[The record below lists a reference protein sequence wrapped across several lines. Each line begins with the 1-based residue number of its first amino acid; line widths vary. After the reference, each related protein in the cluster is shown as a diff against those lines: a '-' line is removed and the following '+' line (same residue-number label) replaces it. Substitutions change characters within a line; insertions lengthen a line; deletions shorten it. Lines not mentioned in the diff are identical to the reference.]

1 MESRDYTGV
10 QSSAVAAGQYRFG
23 PFVVDR
29 ARYRVLR
36 GAEVLELT
44 PKLLDLLIHL
54 VDHAG
59 SLVTKEQLLD
69 ALWPG
74 ANVTDN
80 ALAQA
85 VSELREALGDAA
97 GTPQFIKTVTR
108 RGYRFIAPVETIKVV
123 PEEALSPAAT
133 VTSPI
138 ESNTSSIAVMD
149 FLNVTGD
156 ADAAWLSAGIA
167 ETVTGD
173 LMAIGRFKVADRARV
188 LDAMRRTNGSLQDMA
203 LALGITFAVV
213 GSYQRY
219 GDRVRITARIVNVAS
234 GEAIADAKVD
244 GALAD
249 IFQLQDQVVAQF
261 SQELGIT
268 VLRPSSVRR
277 ETPSLDAYRAFTEA
291 WLHLETLDLREIP
304 KAIAQFEKAIEIDA
318 RYALAWTGLAS
329 AELAAYEVTR
339 SDNAP
344 AADLL
349 NRAIDHARRAIGLDD
364 TLAEAHATL
373 ALLLV
378 SAWQTDDAVQAARRA
393 VALEPSN
400 WRHFFRLG
408 HASWGDERLRAAHNT
423 LTLYPDFA
431 FAHFQMAMVHV
442 ARGHLREAET
452 VLRQGAAVQDRQ
464 MARGDRYPGLGLHWL
479 LGLVRLTQGDHDEAL
494 AEFDRE
500 MTLANLNR
508 LYGREYKMSAL
519 HARGVCLLGSG
530 RAAEAIT
537 AFENALELYPDH
549 AQTHLALSLAFRTAG
564 SSGRADLA
572 RTKLTEVLGTLA
584 ESRPIEAKLV
594 ESQWLTA
601 DGQFDRAAAT
611 LRALLETAPP
621 GFAAWTLPVDPV
633 FRQLH
638 GTQGFT
644 VALQTLAERAR

>member
-1 MESRDYTGV
+1 MECRDYTGV
-10 QSSAVAAGQYRFG
+10 QSSAVPEGQYRFG
-23 PFVVDR
+23 PFSVDR
-29 ARYRVLR
+29 ARYRVSR
-36 GAEVLELT
+36 GADVLELT

-54 VDHAG
+54 IDHAG

-85 VSELREALGDAA
+85 VSELREALGDDAA
-97 GTPQFIKTVTR
+97 TPRFIKTVTR
-108 RGYRFIAPVETIKVV
+108 RGYRFIAPVETI
-123 PEEALSPAAT
+123 ATSPDPSPVAAT
-133 VTSPI
+133 GHSA
-138 ESNTSSIAVMD
+138 ESTASSIAVMD

-173 LMAIGRFKVADRARV
+173 LRTIGRFKVADRGRV
-188 LDAMRRTNGSLQDMA
+188 VDAVRRTNGSLHDVTA
-203 LALGITFAVV
+203 TLGVTFAVV
-213 GSYQRY
+213 GSYQRS

-234 GEAIADAKVD
+234 GEALADAKVD

-261 SQELGIT
+261 SRELGVT
-268 VLRPSSVRR
+268 ALRPSGGRR
-277 ETPSLDAYRAFTEA
+277 ETPSLEAYRAYTEA

-304 KAIAQFEKAIEIDA
+304 QAIRQFEKAIDIDP
-318 RYALAWTGLAS
+318 RYALALTGLAS

-344 AADLL
+344 DSDRLQ
-349 NRAIDHARRAIGLDD
+349 RAIDHARRAIALED

-378 SAWQTDDAVQAARRA
+378 SAWQTPEAVRAARRA

-400 WRHFFRLG
+400 WRHHFRLG
-408 HASWGDERLRAAHNT
+408 HASWGDERLAAANNT
-423 LTLYPDFA
+423 LALYPDFA

-479 LGLVRLTQGDHDEAL
+479 LGLVRLTQSDHEEAL
-494 AEFDRE
+494 GEFDRE
-500 MTLANLNR
+500 IKLANTNR
-508 LYGREYKMSAL
+508 LYGREYQMSAL
-519 HARGVCLLGSG
+519 HARGQCLLGMG
-530 RAAEAIT
+530 KTADAIG
-537 AFENALELYPDH
+537 AFEEALKVYPDH
-549 AQTHLALSLAFRTAG
+549 AQTHLALATAFRTSG
-564 SSGRADLA
+564 SAKRAEASLNKLA
-572 RTKLTEVLGTLA
+572 EVLETL
-584 ESRPIEAKLV
+584 SRTRPIEAKLV
-594 ESQWLTA
+594 ESQRLATNA
-601 DGQFDRAAAT
+601 DHSRAGS
-611 LRALLETAPP
+611 LLGELLETAPP
-621 GFAAWTLPVDPV
+621 GFAAWTLPVDPL
-633 FRQLH
+633 FRQVH
-638 GTQGFT
+638 GTQAFT
-644 VALQTLAERAR
+644 EALRRLAERAR

>member
-10 QSSAVAAGQYRFG
+10 QSSAVPAGQYRFG

-36 GAEVLELT
+36 GAEALELT

-74 ANVTDN
+74 ANVTEN

-85 VSELREALGDAA
+85 VSELREALGDNA
-97 GTPQFIKTVTR
+97 GTPHFIKTVTR
-108 RGYRFIAPVETIKVV
+108 RGYRFIAPVETIRVG
-123 PEEALSPAAT
+123 PEETTASAT
-133 VTSPI
+133 VRAPSET
-138 ESNTSSIAVMD
+138 NTASIAVMD

-156 ADAAWLSAGIA
+156 ADSAWLSAGIA

-173 LMAIGRFKVADRARV
+173 LMAVGRFKVADRARV
-188 LDAMRRTNGSLQDMA
+188 IDAVHRTNGSLLEMA
-203 LALGITFAVV
+203 SALGITFAVV

-244 GALAD
+244 GALTD

-277 ETPSLDAYRAFTEA
+277 ETPSLEAYRAFTEG

-304 KAIAQFEKAIEIDA
+304 QAIAQFEKAIHIDS

-349 NRAIDHARRAIGLDD
+349 NRAIDHARRAIEFDD

-378 SAWQTDDAVQAARRA
+378 SAWKTEEAVRAARRA

-479 LGLVRLTQGDHDEAL
+479 LGLVRLAQGDPDEAL

-500 MTLANLNR
+500 MTLANVNR

-519 HARGVCLLGSG
+519 HARGVCLLSIGQT
-530 RAAEAIT
+530 AAAIT
-537 AFENALELYPDH
+537 AFERALELYPDY
-549 AQTHLALSLAFRTAG
+549 AQTHLGLSVAFRAG
-564 SSGRADLA
+564 GFVGRADQA
-572 RTKLTEVLGTLA
+572 RTHLMAILRTLGG
-584 ESRPIEAKLV
+584 SRPIEAKLV
-594 ESQWLTA
+594 ESQRLTA

-611 LRALLETAPP
+611 LGELLETAPP
-621 GFAAWTLPVDPV
+621 GFAAWTVPVDPL
-633 FRQLH
+633 FQQLH
-638 GTQGFT
+638 AAQGFT
-644 VALQTLAERAR
+644 AVLQKLADRAR

>member
-10 QSSAVAAGQYRFG
+10 QSFAVRAGQYRFG

-29 ARYRVLR
+29 ARYRVVR
-36 GAEVLELT
+36 GAEALELT

-85 VSELREALGDAA
+85 VSELREALGDHA
-97 GTPQFIKTVTR
+97 GTPHFIKTVTR
-108 RGYRFIAPVETIKVV
+108 RGYRFIAPVEPITEDA
-123 PEEALSPAAT
+123 PEDTAPAAT
-133 VTSPI
+133 VRSPSETS
-138 ESNTSSIAVMD
+138 TASIAVMD

-167 ETVTGD
+167 ETVTAD

-188 LDAMRRTNGSLQDMA
+188 VDAARRTGGSLHEMA
-203 LALGITFAVV
+203 SALGITFAVV

-219 GDRVRITARIVNVAS
+219 GDRVRITARIVNLAS

-244 GALAD
+244 GALTD
-249 IFQLQDQVVAQF
+249 IFELQDQVVAQF

-304 KAIAQFEKAIEIDA
+304 QAIAQFEKAIDIDA

-349 NRAIDHARRAIGLDD
+349 KRAIDHARRAIELDD

-378 SAWQTDDAVQAARRA
+378 SAWKTAEAVQAARQA

-442 ARGHLREAET
+442 ARRHLREAET

-479 LGLVRLTQGDHDEAL
+479 LGLVRLAQGDPDEAL
-494 AEFDRE
+494 TEFDRE
-500 MTLANLNR
+500 MKLANVNR

-519 HARGVCLLGSG
+519 HARGVCLLGIG
-530 RAAEAIT
+530 QTAEAIT
-537 AFENALELYPDH
+537 AFESALELYPDY
-549 AQTHLALSLAFRTAG
+549 AQTHLGLSVAFRAG
-564 SSGRADLA
+564 GFADRADQA
-572 RTKLTEVLGTLA
+572 RTKLTATLRTLGR
-584 ESRPIEAKLV
+584 SRPIEAKLV
-594 ESQWLTA
+594 ESQRLTA
-601 DGQFDRAAAT
+601 DGQVDRAAAT
-611 LRALLETAPP
+611 LNDLLETAPP
-621 GFAAWTLPVDPV
+621 GFAAWTLPVDPL

-638 GTQGFT
+638 AAQGFT
-644 VALQTLAERAR
+644 AVLQKLAERAR